1 MGQVFRCYVEKR
13 PGFDV
18 EAVGLLRELREQL
31 QLPALTGVRI
41 FNRYDVD
48 LLDEAA
54 YRPARDTV
62 FSEPQCDAVYDEAM
76 PDLGGAHILLAV
88 EALPGQYDQRSD
100 SARQC
105 IQLLTGGERPRV
117 QTAKVYVLMGD
128 LTGADLKKIKSY
140 LINPVESREAGLG
153 KPETLAQDYPAPPP
167 VKSIEGF
174 IAMDEAA
181 LRDMLNEY
189 GLAMDLGD
197 LRFM

>member
-128 LTGADLKKIKSY
+128 LTGAGCTDGPWIWETSGSCRT
-140 LINPVESREAGLG
+140 ISATRSAG
-153 KPETLAQDYPAPPP
+153 TPPSLSCGWWTP
-167 VKSIEGF
+167 TGPTTAGTPPSTPTSTPW
-174 IAMDEAA
+174 
-181 LRDMLNEY
+181 
-189 GLAMDLGD
+189 
-197 LRFM
+197 RFWTAR